1 MEEASWKGE
10 LVDEAGGAGDSG
22 HRKTPK
28 EPGQVESLAL
38 FRGHLAWPWEG
49 RSRAGPVQGDVQV
62 WWQEVEVVP
71 V

>member
-1 MEEASWKGE
+1 MKQVGRVT
-10 LVDEAGGAGDSG
+10 VDIERPLRSQDRWRVWPCSEV
-22 HRKTPK
+22 T
-28 EPGQVESLAL
+28 
-38 FRGHLAWPWEG
+38 FAWPWEG